1 MRSQFWRLFINSNR
15 AILPVGRAIAV
26 LCLVSLAACRTAPP
40 EATTPPSTDPATA
53 LPEVPPP
60 PPDTAFL
67 ALMTPEQTAQIR
79 ALGLPLVL
87 PTAIPAGFGVV
98 QILTQPDDRFGGYQ
112 ILYRDGGD
120 RCFLIEYTTG
130 GIGGTPTTENRLP
143 LTPPI
148 LGDGAAEYGLN
159 YGLYTDPALRE
170 QFPDPSLISDWLP
183 VPGGFVRLAG
193 AALINTALNPEVP
206 CTNLTTAEAIAV
218 INSLAVISEDI
229 QGDGVPE

>member
-1 MRSQFWRLFINSNR
+1 MRSQFWRLFTNSTR

-26 LCLVSLAACRTAPP
+26 LCLVSSAACRPAPP
-40 EATTPPSTDPATA
+40 EATTPPSTDPTTS
-53 LPEVPPP
+53 LPEAPPP

-67 ALMTPEQTAQIR
+67 ALITPEQTAQIR

-87 PTAIPAGFGVV
+87 PTAIPDGFGVV
-98 QILTQPDDRFGGYQ
+98 QLLTQSDDRFGGYQ
-112 ILYRDGGD
+112 VLYRDGSD
-120 RCFLIEYTTG
+120 RCFLIEFTTG

-148 LGDGAAEYGLN
+148 LEDGAAEYGLN

-170 QFPDPSLISDWLP
+170 QFPEASLLSDWLP

-193 AALINTALNPEVP
+193 AALINTVLNPEVP
-206 CTNLTTAEAIAV
+206 CTNLTPEAAIAV
-218 INSLAVISEDI
+218 INSLAVISADI